1 MKKCISLLLTTVLLS
16 CLFIFPIKA
25 VPAFAYYEQFKAQYC
40 EEGVEPFEHWWS
52 GSFSYEELYVHQT
65 NGAADWALVRADFG
79 VRSEIEIQRVFFGRA
94 IAANDQA
101 YPFAFTYGVYDVARQ
116 RFFDLHE
123 LQNEADYPD
132 FQDVLDRF
140 GVGERITEPQL
151 GENLRYYDSFKE
163 KYASDES
170 KIKIY
175 DELYYHEFDGETD
188 WALVQGET
196 FFKLPE
202 GSTYNTVGDRVFR
215 TVGICQ
221 PFGSP
226 YAVYFPEIDSF
237 YPLSSALVNPDTQI
251 GKRAPG
257 LSKAL
262 DRLNLGEKIGDVTG
276 DGKLNVSDASQL
288 QRCLAEYCDYPSA
301 DGVAADGWQLNG
313 QGESVAYLSDVNR
326 DKVRDINDVTAL
338 QRKLAEYNV
347 PFYTK
352 K

>member
-40 EEGVEPFEHWWS
+40 EEGVDPFEQWWS
-52 GSFSYEELYVHQT
+52 DFFIYEELYMHQT
-65 NGAADWALVRADFG
+65 DGETDWALVRADFG
-79 VRSEIEIQRVFFGRA
+79 VRAEVVVQRVIFGRA
-94 IAANDQA
+94 IAANDLA
-101 YPFAFTYGVYDVARQ
+101 YPFEFTYGVYDVARQ

-215 TVGICQ
+215 TMGICQ

-226 YAVYFPEIDSF
+226 YAVYFPALDRF
-237 YPLSSALVNPDTQI
+237 YPLSSALV
-251 GKRAPG
+251 APG
-257 LSKAL
+257 LAKAL

-288 QRCLAEYCDYPSA
+288 QRCLAEYCDYPPA

-347 PFYTK
+347 PFYTNLH
-352 K
+352 